1 MRTRELTSHR
11 ISEIETK
18 IGAGLIEEVVR
29 VAEGELLLV
38 DEMLASRA
46 WVYSDQC
53 KSQCKL
59 TVHRWEDLEEKSPPG
74 QWEYF
79 DRGDR
84 V

>member
-1 MRTRELTSHR
+1 MEVRKLTHYR

-46 WVYSDQC
+46 
-53 KSQCKL
+53 
-59 TVHRWEDLEEKSPPG
+59 
-74 QWEYF
+74 
-79 DRGDR
+79 
-84 V
+84 